1 MLQPPKPAASLNMR
15 ISAVEGLS
23 LVQED
28 IVTCESFL
36 IQPVMLATHKK
47 IVKVC
52 KSRFSK
58 VLVAYSDGSVCLWD
72 TIRKEPGFYFRS

>member
-1 MLQPPKPAASLNMR
+1 MLQPPKPAASLNMS

-23 LVQED
+23 LVHEN

-47 IVKVC
+47 IARVC
-52 KSRFSK
+52 KSRFNK
-58 VLVAYSDGSVCLWD
+58 VLVAYADGSVCLWD